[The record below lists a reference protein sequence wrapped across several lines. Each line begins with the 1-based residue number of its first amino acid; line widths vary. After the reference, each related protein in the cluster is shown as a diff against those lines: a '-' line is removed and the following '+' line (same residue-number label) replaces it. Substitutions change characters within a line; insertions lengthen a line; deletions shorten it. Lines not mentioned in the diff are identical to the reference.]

1 MEKTMIDKP
10 ESKHFCLINGSF
22 STEDARQVLMSL
34 INHKINF
41 HELNAWSH
49 RERFGEDN
57 AASLKR
63 VEELSQTREEIAQLI
78 KEAAETGQKLI
89 INSSI
94 EIALNRK

>member
-10 ESKHFCLINGSF
+10 ENRRFCLISGSF
-22 STEDARQVLMSL
+22 SAEDARQVLLSL

-63 VEELSQTREEIAQLI
+63 VEELSRTREEIAQLI
-78 KEAAETGQKLI
+78 NKAAAMGQTLS

-94 EIALNRK
+94 EIDLDRE